1 MAEITSYRPSC
12 NAIQALDTCL
22 LNSSWM
28 EYHQPWE
35 LGEATRSFMNNNN
48 NNNNI
53 NMEQLEH
60 LAATSGTELWK
71 MTAAKLVEHDESA
84 TTFKEP
90 TSVLDLQTSS
100 LSSQHSFNSV
110 SDGTSTAIQTVTDQL
125 LSDEQDSAFLM
136 ESTTITAKPANSN
149 NMLMDQDI
157 LTWMELMRDS
167 EHSTVEVPD
176 TAALAPDLQEHHTSQ
191 HTRQQEHF
199 QGINRHVEVYSCT
212 DMDLDDFEV
221 GTMESITNTPHSSH
235 VEPAPFA
242 ASPPPP
248 EPQQVLCQQ
257 GALAASSM
265 PESARNQIFSHNS
278 TTLLSQPRAGSS
290 YQQDVVTSV
299 ESQGTT
305 LPSMFDS
312 ITAIPASQLQNY
324 TVVPTAELLR
334 LLSSQNP
341 APPSCVAGRLGANFA
356 NDQPPA
362 SDVEM
367 AADRRGGQQWTAAK
381 TRSVLPAVPHHNFRR
396 TSTTAGVPP
405 DQENGLHLVHL
416 LLACAEAIDLCENTI
431 AEPMLARLRS
441 ISDPEGDPMQRI
453 ALYFAEALSE
463 RLASEM
469 APPSPSHG
477 GSPVKCPVSEAAAS
491 ALERDIA
498 YQAYYQILPFQKFT
512 HFTANQ
518 ALLEV
523 VADYPCVHIVDFNIR
538 QGLQWPSF
546 MQSLALLPQ
555 GPPRLR
561 ITAVQLDGAT
571 ARKTGNRLAEFARSL
586 QVPFEF
592 HIIEENLE
600 TFHRGMVCPRADEAL
615 AVNCSDILHSVLRK
629 EGKLHSLLCKIRS
642 LRPVVVTVLEA
653 DANHNVPSFMA
664 RFVQALH
671 YYCALFDSL
680 EATLHRTSM
689 ERLRI
694 EHLCFGAE
702 IRSIVALE
710 GVDREVRHVRA
721 EAWQALFQQAGFQE
735 VPVSRYAADQAQLL
749 LSLYETSDN
758 MPFRLSPEF
767 GGLSLGWQETPVMVV
782 SSWTC

>member
-1 MAEITSYRPSC
+1 MAEIAGYRPSC
-12 NAIQALDTCL
+12 NAMQALNACL
-22 LNSSWM
+22 LSGSWL
-28 EYHQPWE
+28 EHQQPWE
-35 LGEATRSFMNNNN
+35 L
-48 NNNNI
+48 
-53 NMEQLEH
+53 
-60 LAATSGTELWK
+60 
-71 MTAAKLVEHDESA
+71 DEPTKSDNSA
-84 TTFKEP
+84 TAFKEP

-100 LSSQHSFNSV
+100 LSSQQSFNSA
-110 SDGTSTAIQTVTDQL
+110 SDETSTSVQTVTDQL

-136 ESTTITAKPANSN
+136 EGIAADAAGTPNRN
-149 NMLMDQDI
+149 DMLMDQDI
-157 LTWMELMRDS
+157 LTWMELMQNS
-167 EHSTVEVPD
+167 EHSTVVEVSE
-176 TAALAPDLQEHHTSQ
+176 AAELVPHLQEDPTKHSTQ
-191 HTRQQEHF
+191 HQYLQDIRSHAET
-199 QGINRHVEVYSCT
+199 YSCS
-212 DMDLDDFEV
+212 DMDLDNFEV
-221 GTMESITNTPHSSH
+221 GTMGNISNTPQSSH
-235 VEPAPFA
+235 GEVIATFTSSPPQPPQQQQQQQLLFCQHAAVATSSMLEPA
-242 ASPPPP
+242 
-248 EPQQVLCQQ
+248 Q
-257 GALAASSM
+257 
-265 PESARNQIFSHNS
+265 NQIFSHNS

-290 YQQDVVTSV
+290 YQQNVVSAND
-299 ESQGTT
+299 SQSTRS
-305 LPSMFDS
+305 LPSTFDS
-312 ITAIPASQLQNY
+312 TTAIPASQLQNY

-341 APPSCVAGRLGANFA
+341 ASLANAAGRLGANFA
-356 NDQPPA
+356 DDHGSGGSGEAAQDPRAGPPWAAGA
-362 SDVEM
+362 SAGPTM
-367 AADRRGGQQWTAAK
+367 AAAVAA
-381 TRSVLPAVPHHNFRR
+381 PHHNFRWAA
-396 TSTTAGVPP
+396 SAAAGVAPE
-405 DQENGLHLVHL
+405 QENGLHLVHL

-431 AEPMLARLRS
+431 AEPMLCRLRA
-441 ISDPEGDPMQRI
+441 ISDREGDPMQRI

-469 APPSPSHG
+469 ALPSPKSRTG
-477 GSPVKCPVSEAAAS
+477 GSLVMSGPDSLELATPAGEAS

-523 VADYPCVHIVDFNIR
+523 VSDYPRVHIVDFNIR

-546 MQSLALLPQ
+546 IQSLALLPR

-561 ITAVQLDGAT
+561 ITAVQTDGFA
-571 ARKTGNRLAEFARSL
+571 ARRTGKRLAEFAQSL

-592 HIIEENLE
+592 HVIEESLE
-600 TFHRGMVCPRADEAL
+600 TFHRGMVSPRADEAL
-615 AVNCSDILHSVLRK
+615 AVNCSDILHRVLRK

-642 LRPVVVTVLEA
+642 LRPAVVTVLEA

-680 EATLHRTSM
+680 EATLQRSSV

-702 IRSIVALE
+702 IRSIVAVE

>member
-1 MAEITSYRPSC
+1 MAEITCYRPSC
-12 NAIQALDTCL
+12 NAIQALDACL

-28 EYHQPWE
+28 EHQQPWE
-35 LGEATRSFMNNNN
+35 LGEATRSFMNNNA
-48 NNNNI
+48 
-53 NMEQLEH
+53 NMERRENS
-60 LAATSGTELWK
+60 AATSAMDLWK
-71 MTAAKLVEHDESA
+71 VAAMKLAQHDESA

-100 LSSQHSFNSV
+100 LSSQRSFNSV

-125 LSDEQDSAFLM
+125 LSDEQDSAFPM
-136 ESTTITAKPANSN
+136 ESTTTTTTAKPANSN

-157 LTWMELMRDS
+157 LTWMELMQDS
-167 EHSTVEVPD
+167 ERAAVEVSEAP
-176 TAALAPDLQEHHTSQ
+176 ALAPDLQEHPSEHN
-191 HTRQQEHF
+191 RQQEQQQHL
-199 QGINRHVEVYSCT
+199 QGISRHVEVYSCT

-221 GTMESITNTPHSSH
+221 GTMESIANTPHSSH
-235 VEPAPFA
+235 VEPSHFA
-242 ASPPPP
+242 ASPPP
-248 EPQQVLCQQ
+248 PQQVLCQQ
-257 GALAASSM
+257 GTAATSSM
-265 PESARNQIFSHNS
+265 PEPAPNQIFSHNS

-290 YQQDVVTSV
+290 YQQNVVSSV
-299 ESQGTT
+299 DSQGTT

-341 APPSCVAGRLGANFA
+341 APPACVAGRLGANFA

-362 SDVEM
+362 SGVEM
-367 AADRRGGQQWTAAK
+367 ASDHRAWTA
-381 TRSVLPAVPHHNFRR
+381 PAARPIMPGAPHHSFRR
-396 TSTTAGVPP
+396 TSITGGVPP

-469 APPSPSHG
+469 APPSPSPVQ
-477 GSPVKCPVSEAAAS
+477 SPDSEAAAAS
-491 ALERDIA
+491 ALELDIA

-523 VADYPCVHIVDFNIR
+523 VADYPRVHIVDFNIR
-538 QGLQWPSF
+538 QGLQWPAF

-561 ITAVQLDGAT
+561 ITAVQTDGAT
-571 ARKTGNRLAEFARSL
+571 ARRTGNRLAEFARSL

-592 HIIEENLE
+592 HVIEENLE
-600 TFHRGMVCPRADEAL
+600 TFHRGMVCPQADEAL
-615 AVNCSDILHSVLRK
+615 AVNCSDILHRVLRK

-694 EHLCFGAE
+694 ERLCFGAE
-702 IRSIVALE
+702 IRGIVALE

-721 EAWQALFQQAGFQE
+721 EAWQSLFQQAGFQE

-767 GGLSLGWQETPVMVV
+767 GGLSLGWQGTPVMVV